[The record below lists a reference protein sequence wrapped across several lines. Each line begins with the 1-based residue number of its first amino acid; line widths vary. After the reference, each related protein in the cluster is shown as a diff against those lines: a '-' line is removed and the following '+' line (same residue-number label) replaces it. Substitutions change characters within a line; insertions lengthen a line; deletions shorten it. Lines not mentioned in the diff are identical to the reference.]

1 MLKEEIRNLIKSV
14 ITHLGFYSV
23 DAVELMMLTCSQES
37 HLGKLRFQP
46 RRKTCFG
53 IFQMNVNTFN
63 DIVNNYLKFKP
74 ELRMK
79 VMEVSG
85 VKNFIASD
93 MAENDRLAICMCRI
107 HYLRKTEKL
116 PSCVNVE
123 EMAYYYEKYYDI
135 THNERVSN
143 EAVINYKRFA
153 L

>member
-74 ELRMK
+74 ELKRK

-85 VKNFIASD
+85 VKNSSPLIWPKMIDWQYVCAEFI
-93 MAENDRLAICMCRI
+93 I
-107 HYLRKTEKL
+107 
-116 PSCVNVE
+116 
-123 EMAYYYEKYYDI
+123 
-135 THNERVSN
+135 
-143 EAVINYKRFA
+143 
-153 L
+153 